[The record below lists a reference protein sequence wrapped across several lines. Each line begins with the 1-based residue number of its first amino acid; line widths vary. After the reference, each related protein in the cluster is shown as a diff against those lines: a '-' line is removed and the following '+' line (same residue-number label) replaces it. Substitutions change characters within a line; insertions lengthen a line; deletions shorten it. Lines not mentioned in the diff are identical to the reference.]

1 MLDLY
6 SQMGMT
12 PPQFTGFFN
21 LNTVRNTKIAA
32 AIRKLVKL
40 PVVLP
45 HLGDRDSFNYLRAKF
60 EDAGILAFQAV
71 KVDPLEM
78 RGLSVSED
86 IFPIIAVN
94 QHDSYYARN
103 FTLFHELA
111 HLITRTAG
119 ICNEIGFSRNSS
131 HQIEYKCNDIAAL
144 VLVPDDLF
152 LNNKNTHTLLQN
164 WNDDLVRRIA
174 SSFYVSRE
182 VIIGRLY
189 SLQQISLDFYKQKLD
204 QYTKEYIADHN
215 PPKKNTSD
223 PIPQSYKVG
232 PQFGKM
238 YVGTV
243 LNAYNQEIISPLD
256 AVQFLNGLRLKHF
269 DSLERWCFS

>member
-1 MLDLY
+1 
-6 SQMGMT
+6 
-12 PPQFTGFFN
+12 
-21 LNTVRNTKIAA
+21 
-32 AIRKLVKL
+32 L
-40 PVVLP
+40 PAVLP
-45 HLGDRDSFNYLRAKF
+45 HLEDRDSFNYLRAKF
-60 EDAGILAFQAV
+60 EDAGILVFQAV
-71 KVDPLEM
+71 KVDPIEM

-86 IFPIIAVN
+86 VFPIIAVN

-103 FTLFHELA
+103 FTLFHEVA

-119 ICNEIGFSRNSS
+119 ICNEIGFSRKNS
-131 HQIEYKCNDIAAL
+131 HQIEYECNTIAAL
-144 VLVPDDLF
+144 VLVPDDL
-152 LNNKNTHTLLQN
+152 LLSNQNAQALLQN

-189 SLQQISLDFYKQKLD
+189 YLQQLTLDFYKQKLD
-204 QYTKEYIADHN
+204 QYTKEYNAAHN
-215 PPKKNTSD
+215 LPKKKVSA
-223 PIPQSYKVG
+223 PIPQSHKVG

-256 AVQFLNGLRLKHF
+256 AVQFLNGLRLQHF